1 MKTTKLTLGASLT
14 LAVSLP
20 LVAAAAITEFAIKST
35 QPYGDFSAGKYV
47 RIEAE
52 ASGELSPTEPIPGLD
67 KAPRNARGL
76 VEYRT
81 PVTLIIPESPR
92 SGNGNLL
99 VDVPNRG
106 RPITHGLYNS
116 PRARPL
122 AIGSLDQGNG
132 FLQNRGWS
140 VAVVQ
145 WEQGEGPVFP
155 IFEDGKGGKLYAEGV
170 GFAAVRD
177 ITLFLRDA
185 RAGNPLSG
193 TIERTYAVGYS
204 QTGRFL
210 KSFLLNGFNQLDD
223 KTVFDGLHIT
233 QAGAGQLPL
242 LAAGPGPG
250 SIAWQTPSHTE
261 PELRGVHEEPFTYGD
276 AMKVAQAKY
285 RKLPRVVV
293 NHAYNDYLGG
303 RAALTRTGAKG
314 IVDLPM
320 PENVRMF
327 DISGS
332 PHINGRGKNSECT
345 EAPGQIDWAP
355 AVRAQLVALDEW
367 VRGTIPPASRLFEL
381 EARLSDPEV
390 FQAPRFLAGAM
401 VMVPK
406 RDVDGNAMSGVVL
419 PDVAVPI
426 ASHGY
431 MNAPLTVM
439 ACRQSGTY
447 RPFAK
452 TTADRQ
458 PDDARV
464 ALDVR
469 YPGGINEYLTKI
481 RVATRALVAER
492 LLLAEDAAVI
502 ENAAAENTSF
512 TPTKPRARGATTAR

>member
-1 MKTTKLTLGASLT
+1 MKKIERVLVPTVTVA
-14 LAVSLP
+14 AALP

-35 QPYGDFSAGKYV
+35 QPYGDFANGKFV

-52 ASGELSPTEPIPGLD
+52 ALGELSPAEPIPGLD

-81 PVTLIIPESPR
+81 PVTLIIPEAPR
-92 SGNGNLL
+92 TGNGNLL

-122 AIGSLDQGNG
+122 AVGSLDQGNG

-155 IFEDGKGGKLYAEGV
+155 TFEDGKGGKLYAEGV

-185 RAGNPLSG
+185 RAGNPLTG
-193 TIERTYAVGYS
+193 AIERTYAVGYS

-223 KTVFDGLHIT
+223 KMVFDGLHIT

-242 LAAGPGPG
+242 LDAGPGPG
-250 SIAWQTPSHTE
+250 SVAWQTPSYTE

-293 NHAYNDYLGG
+293 SHAYNDYLGG

-314 IVDLPM
+314 LVDLPM

-332 PHINGRGKNSECT
+332 PHINGRDKNPECT

-367 VRGTIPPASRLFEL
+367 VRGKTPPASRLFEL
-381 EARLSDPEV
+381 EARLSDAEV
-390 FQAPRFLAGAM
+390 FQAPNFLAGAM

-406 RDVDGNAMSGVVL
+406 RDVDGNALSGVVL
-419 PDVAVPI
+419 PDIAVPI

-452 TTADRQ
+452 TTAGRK
-458 PDDARV
+458 PDDSRQ
-464 ALDVR
+464 ALDAR

-481 RVATRALVAER
+481 RLVTRALVADR

-502 ENAAAENTSF
+502 ENAAAENPSF
-512 TPTKPRARGATTAR
+512 TPTTPRARGATTAR

>member
-1 MKTTKLTLGASLT
+1 M
-14 LAVSLP
+14 P
-20 LVAAAAITEFAIKST
+20 LVAGAAITEFVIQST
-35 QPYGDFSAGKYV
+35 QPYGDFAVGKYL

-52 ASGELSPTEPIPGLD
+52 ALGELSPTELIPGLD

-76 VEYRT
+76 VVYST
-81 PVTLIIPESPR
+81 PVTLIIPESPLT
-92 SGNGNLL
+92 GNGNLL
-99 VDVPNRG
+99 IDVPNRG
-106 RPITHGLYNS
+106 RPISHGLYNS

-140 VAVVQ
+140 VAVVH

-155 IFEDGKGGKLYAEGV
+155 TFFDGQGGKLYAEGV

-185 RAGNPLSG
+185 RTSNPLAG
-193 TIERTYAVGYS
+193 AIERTYGVGYS

-223 KTVFDGLHIT
+223 KLVFDGLHIT

-250 SIAWQTPSHTE
+250 SVAWQTPGHTE

-276 AMKVAQAKY
+276 VMKVAQTKY

-293 NHAYNDYLGG
+293 SHAYNDYLGG

-332 PHINGRGKNSECT
+332 PHINGRDKNPECT

-367 VRGTIPPASRLFEL
+367 VQGQTPPASRLFDL
-381 EARLSDPEV
+381 EARLNDTEV
-390 FQAPRFLAGAM
+390 FQAPNFLAGAI

-406 RDVDGNAMSGVVL
+406 RDVDGNTMSGVVL

-452 TTADRQ
+452 TIADRK
-458 PDDARV
+458 PDDTRV

-469 YPGGINEYLTKI
+469 YPGGVNEYLTKI
-481 RVATRALVAER
+481 RVVTRALVAER
-492 LLLAEDAAVI
+492 LLLAEDAVVI
-502 ENAAAENTSF
+502 ENAAAENTAF
-512 TPTKPRARGATTAR
+512 TPTTPRARGATTAR

>member
-14 LAVSLP
+14 LAASLP

-35 QPYGDFSAGKYV
+35 QPYGDFAVGKYL

-52 ASGELSPTEPIPGLD
+52 ALGELSPTELIPGLD

-92 SGNGNLL
+92 TGNGNLL
-99 VDVPNRG
+99 IDVPNRG
-106 RPITHGLYNS
+106 RPISHGLYNS

-122 AIGSLDQGNG
+122 AVGSLDQGNG

-155 IFEDGKGGKLYAEGV
+155 TFSDDKGGKLYAEGV

-177 ITLFLRDA
+177 VTLFLRDV
-185 RAGNPLSG
+185 RMGNPLAG
-193 TIERTYAVGYS
+193 AIERTYAVGYS

-210 KSFLLNGFNQLDD
+210 KSFLLNGFNQRDD
-223 KTVFDGLHIT
+223 KPVFDALHIT

-250 SIAWQTPSHTE
+250 SVAWQTPSHTE
-261 PELRGVHEEPFTYGD
+261 PELRGVHEEPFAYGD
-276 AMKVAQAKY
+276 VMKVAQTKY

-303 RAALTRTGAKG
+303 RAALTRTGAQG
-314 IVDLPM
+314 IVDLPI

-332 PHINGRGKNSECT
+332 PHINGRAKNPECT

-355 AVRAQLVALDEW
+355 AVRAQLVLLDEW
-367 VRGTIPPASRLFEL
+367 VRGTTPPASRLFEL
-381 EARLSDPEV
+381 ETRLSDPEV

-406 RDVDGNAMSGVVL
+406 RDLDGNAMSGVVL

-452 TTADRQ
+452 TTADRK
-458 PDDARV
+458 PDDTRV
-464 ALDVR
+464 ALNVR
-469 YPGGINEYLTKI
+469 YPGGINEYLTRI

-492 LLLAEDAAVI
+492 LLLAEDAVVI
-502 ENAAAENTSF
+502 ENAAAENTAF
-512 TPTKPRARGATTAR
+512 TPTTPRARGATTAR

>member
-1 MKTTKLTLGASLT
+1 MKTTKLALGASLT
-14 LAVSLP
+14 LAASLP

-35 QPYGDFSAGKYV
+35 QAYGDFSAGKFV

-52 ASGELSPTEPIPGLD
+52 AFGELSPAEPIPGLD
-67 KAPRNARGL
+67 QAPRNARGL

-92 SGNGNLL
+92 AGNGNLL
-99 VDVPNRG
+99 IDVPNRG

-155 IFEDGKGGKLYAEGV
+155 TFTDSKGVKLYAEGV

-185 RAGNPLSG
+185 RAGNPLAG
-193 TIERTYAVGYS
+193 AIERTYAVGYS

-210 KSFLLNGFNQLDD
+210 KSFLLNGFNQLEG

-250 SIAWQTPSHTE
+250 SVAWQTPSHTE
-261 PELRGVHEEPFTYGD
+261 SELRGVHEEPFTYAD
-276 AMKVAQAKY
+276 TMKIAQAKY
-285 RKLPRVVV
+285 RQLPRVVV

-303 RAALTRTGAKG
+303 RAALTRTGANG
-314 IVDLPM
+314 IVDLPQ
-320 PENVRMF
+320 PDNVRMF

-332 PHINGRGKNSECT
+332 PHINGRDKNAECT
-345 EAPGQIDWAP
+345 EPPGQIDWAP
-355 AVRAQLVALDEW
+355 AVRAQLIVLDEW
-367 VRGTIPPASRLFEL
+367 VRGKTPPDSRLFEL

-390 FQAPRFLAGAM
+390 FQAPNFLAGAM

-406 RDVDGNAMSGVVL
+406 RDLDGNAMTGVVL
-419 PDVAVPI
+419 PDIAVPI

-431 MNAPLTVM
+431 MNAPLTVQ

-452 TTADRQ
+452 TTAQRKS
-458 PDDARV
+458 DDARL
-464 ALDVR
+464 ALDAR

-481 RVATRALVAER
+481 RMATRALVADR
-492 LLLAEDAAVI
+492 LLLAEDASVI
-502 ENAAAENTSF
+502 ENAAAENLAF